1 MSLISKPFD
10 DSGVELV
17 DRIALY
23 GSAISASVEQLRR
36 ASRRPGLS
44 DVNYSGIEIGMAL
57 CDALNRIIGATG
69 QDSYRNESA
78 RAASTLFLEAA
89 MAGEPCG
96 DQDLLMATAASM
108 SPDPVLKEAIDD
120 ILRDPEVLPA
130 DDGVTTQTVL
140 LALVW
145 SALVFAM
152 ESMPLPAARQCV
164 RQRITGG
171 PSALHHH

>member
-23 GSAISASVEQLRR
+23 GSAISARVEHLRT
-36 ASRRPGLS
+36 ASRRPGVT
-44 DVNYSGIEIGMAL
+44 DVNYSGLEIGMAL
-57 CDALNRIIGATG
+57 CDALNQIIGATR
-69 QDSYRNESA
+69 QETYRSECA

-108 SPDPVLKEAIDD
+108 SPDPVLKDAIED

-152 ESMPLPAARQCV
+152 ESTPLPAARQCV
-164 RQRITGG
+164 RRRITGG
-171 PSALHHH
+171 ASALPHH